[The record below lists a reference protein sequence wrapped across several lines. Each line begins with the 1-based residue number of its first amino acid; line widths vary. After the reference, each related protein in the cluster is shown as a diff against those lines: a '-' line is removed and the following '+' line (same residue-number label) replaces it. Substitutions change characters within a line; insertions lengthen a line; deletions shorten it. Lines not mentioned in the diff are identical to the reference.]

1 MTTRVLIAEDDE
13 HIVELLTFVL
23 ERERYVVATAPDG
36 EAALA
41 RLRSEPHDLMI
52 LDVMLPRMNGFEV
65 LKTVRADP
73 RLKDLPVI
81 VLTAK
86 GQVQDRRTAESLGID
101 EYMTKPF
108 SNQDVVDS
116 VRRVAGSLRR

>member
-23 ERERYVVATAPDG
+23 ERERYAVATATDG

-41 RLRSEPHDLMI
+41 HLRSAPPDLMI

-65 LKTVRADP
+65 LKSVRADP
-73 RLKDLPVI
+73 QLRDLPVI

-86 GQVQDRRTAESLGID
+86 GQVQDRRTAEALGIAA
-101 EYMTKPF
+101 YMTKPF